1 MAYPLH
7 LQRWVDIA
15 ITSLTLGMCSR
26 TWLQSSAPPYPP
38 PPQLRVCCYSSTQFS
53 VHKTLTH
60 IHNSG
65 FIACLQANRSL
76 SLILYLETVLLS
88 YTLIYGLVTVFVF
101 SFWIAQSWHWKR
113 QVLHLGGI
121 SVVYLSFFIN
131 FAFFS
136 FINWTRVSC
145 KVICWVTL

>member
-1 MAYPLH
+1 MYTVFFHILLAYPLH

-38 PPQLRVCCYSSTQFS
+38 PPQLRVCCYSSTQLS

-76 SLILYLETVLLS
+76 SNTLSRDSIVVLYSYLWLS
-88 YTLIYGLVTVFVF
+88 YCICFLLLDSTELALKAAGAALR
-101 SFWIAQSWHWKR
+101 WHLSC
-113 QVLHLGGI
+113 V
-121 SVVYLSFFIN
+121 SFF
-131 FAFFS
+131 FYKFF
-136 FINWTRVSC
+136 FLLFHKLI
-145 KVICWVTL
+145 